1 MPSTAVTFTNNTL
14 EFLLLLLLLVFT
26 ITFDWQF
33 CSKGKRYNRFLCC
46 FRVLKVLHTML
57 VLHKHCL
64 EGCIAIG
71 IKTLLVS
78 LFFVKENLSF
88 LTFIRKFRYK
98 TKSNN
103 QSQIKWKFAWK
114 IFKVLEF
121 HLTTVFCELI
131 YVDTSSSVIRFSFVF
146 ILRPYISIENIER
159 HTNCP

>member
-14 EFLLLLLLLVFT
+14 EFSLLLLLLVFT
-26 ITFDWQF
+26 ITFDWQS

-57 VLHKHCL
+57 ALHKHCL

-114 IFKVLEF
+114 MFKVF
-121 HLTTVFCELI
+121 GI
-131 YVDTSSSVIRFSFVF
+131 SFDNS
-146 ILRPYISIENIER
+146 ILWIDLCR
-159 HTNCP
+159 HHFQRNSL